1 MAGKSWGDLLGQAE
15 AGPEP
20 IPDGIYDFVVS
31 TAKSQPAKT
40 GAPMV
45 VAVLKVV
52 SGPYAGKT
60 VWHNFVLT
68 EDNPNALG
76 WFFKHM
82 AALGIDQSTIAA
94 LPPPEQGGLEQ
105 LAQMIV
111 GRYVTANVGHRLW
124 QGSTRNQL
132 GDIKPYGGGAQQAPG
147 VPQVPQQ
154 PAAPQYQPQPMAQP
168 YPPGPMA
175 PQPYPQPQPMPAQP
189 TQAPTPYAAPYQQP
203 QQPAYAPAAPAPAQA
218 PPMPEPQ
225 QAPQPQAPQVPPG
238 PDPNQPP
245 SVPPPPPF

>member
-1 MAGKSWGDLLGQAE
+1 
-15 AGPEP
+15 
-20 IPDGIYDFVVS
+20 
-31 TAKSQPAKT
+31 
-40 GAPMV
+40 MV

-52 SGPYAGKT
+52 TGPYAGKT

-132 GDIKPYGGGAQQAPG
+132 GDIKPYGGGGSQAPG

-154 PAAPQYQPQPMAQP
+154 PAAPQYQPQPQPQPVAQP

-175 PQPYPQPQPMPAQP
+175 PQPYPQPQPMPTQP
-189 TQAPTPYAAPYQQP
+189 MQAPTPYAAPYQQP
-203 QQPAYAPAAPAPAQA
+203 QQPAYAPAQPAPAQA